1 MGVPPNHQFFFW
13 GGCSI
18 FFKQLFWGSPI
29 YGNPHIILY
38 PIDGG
43 FQAPLALVLILLGTL
58 LHLVDALLQMLPFLL
73 LVLRKTPRNG
83 DVMGISWG
91 YKGNIMGICNQL
103 YFLDISHNWYK
114 TNRLVG
120 I

>member
-1 MGVPPNHQFFFW
+1 M
-13 GGCSI
+13 
-18 FFKQLFWGSPI
+18 
-29 YGNPHIILY
+29 Y

-58 LHLVDALLQMLPFLL
+58 SHLVDALLQMLPFLL